1 MSELTYGKKFQSESR
16 GTNVPITLNKNIY
29 IAKVHSVEDDYNVG
43 RIKVFID
50 GVDIPNKEL
59 PYAYPLMSRIVHIMP
74 KPGELVLVFFADAKK
89 EKESQKLSNRFWIGP
104 IISNYEHIDFD
115 TLDLTASSPLIN
127 NGQVDL
133 NKILTYTN
141 LSDPLQNKSRN
152 RKNKERGVFP
162 VDNET
167 PPLINNLN
175 EVSIIGRN
183 NTDIVQSENKI
194 KLRAGKHKKD
204 KPIEPNTQN
213 PAYSVLEFIDDNT
226 SYGLTAGDEIYLVS
240 HKGRFKFKKTLT
252 KDDIADLKQNSQ
264 SMLYGELTV
273 QYLKTLTEVFL
284 NHVHSHPQLPPTYG
298 ATSPYK
304 IEDLRKQL
312 QNIENLLAKNLK
324 IN

>member
-1 MSELTYGKKFQSESR
+1 MSELTYGKKFQSGSF
-16 GTNVPITLNKNIY
+16 GTNVPLTLNKNIY
-29 IAKVHSVEDDYNVG
+29 MAKVIDVQDDKNVG
-43 RIKVFID
+43 RIKVYID
-50 GVDIPNKEL
+50 GIDQSNNDL

-74 KPGELVLVFFADAKK
+74 QVGELVLVFFADAKK

-104 IISNYEHIDFD
+104 LISNYENINFD
-115 TLDLTASSPLIN
+115 TQDLTASQSSN
-127 NGQVDL
+127 V
-133 NKILTYTN
+133 LTYTN
-141 LSDPLQNKSRN
+141 LSDPLQNKS
-152 RKNKERGVFP
+152 KNKKNTEREIFP

-194 KLRAGKHKKD
+194 KLRAGKHKKN
-204 KPIEPNTQN
+204 KPTEKNNQN
-213 PAYSVLEFIDDNT
+213 PVYSVLEFIDENT

-284 NHVHSHPQLPPTYG
+284 NHIHSHPQVPPTYG